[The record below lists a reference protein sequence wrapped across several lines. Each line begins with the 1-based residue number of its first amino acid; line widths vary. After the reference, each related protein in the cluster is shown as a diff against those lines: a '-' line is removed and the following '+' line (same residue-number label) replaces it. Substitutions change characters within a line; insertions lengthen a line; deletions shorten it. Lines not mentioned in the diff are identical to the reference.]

1 MIAATGS
8 GSGKTTF
15 ATGLMNIL
23 KDTSDKKTLFEIID
37 KEDSNFI
44 DTTFAQYYMSLTMN
58 VFKDRAQIVKASQ
71 IDRNYCYQILNGTK
85 NPNKDKVISL
95 CLAAKLT
102 LEDSQKCLFLS
113 NNPSLYAKNRRDAI
127 LIYSIQN
134 KLSVQETNSILLDL
148 KETILE

>member
-1 MIAATGS
+1 MNINHT
-8 GSGKTTF
+8 KE
-15 ATGLMNIL
+15 LMNIL